1 MNPELFETLDNLP
14 ADEPRSRLEP
24 FREVILRWRRQGRSY
39 RRIQTLLADH
49 CSLQV
54 STSMLFK
61 FVESRSRPRKRATEI
76 EYQPAALSLLDPT
89 TAGQTAGTGRHNKL
103 SRAELA
109 RQRALLEALRDKPV
123 VVPEVRKRFTYDP
136 EEPLIIGRPW
146 KEESE

>member
-61 FVESRSRPRKRATEI
+61 FVESRSRPRKRASEI

-89 TAGQTAGTGRHNKL
+89 DGRANGRDRQT
-103 SRAELA
+103 
-109 RQRALLEALRDKPV
+109 QRALSSGTSQATCLARSSP
-123 VVPEVRKRFTYDP
+123 R
-136 EEPLIIGRPW
+136 
-146 KEESE
+146 

>member
-1 MNPELFETLDNLP
+1 MLTLGFLAMNPELFETLDNLP

-89 TAGQTAGTGRHNKL
+89 TAGQTAGTGRTQQAL
-103 SRAELA
+103 SIGTSQATCLA
-109 RQRALLEALRDKPV
+109 RSSPRQACC
-123 VVPEVRKRFTYDP
+123 
-136 EEPLIIGRPW
+136 RP
-146 KEESE
+146 